1 MAEGGGTR
9 VIQNFLLQ
17 RRVEKEQKK
26 VEDLENKLQESQ
38 QLLETALAR
47 READARGASQE
58 DAPTPTLRKVV
69 RSTSSLR
76 LEAEEAA
83 ALELENRQL
92 RRRVAELEEAAEK
105 VETAGA
111 SKEKPK
117 VKKHLALLQAVEESE
132 DSDEEADL
140 KQEKR
145 MKAIMLSGKWRKFA
159 EGLRRI
165 EREQDME
172 DIEAENEELKD
183 KVHEMEEKVKQVKHE
198 NHRLL
203 QQIQDDIRV
212 QGGYKDALEH
222 AHQQLETAHME
233 CDIQRSKV
241 HDLQEMLE
249 QLELELSFAKMDVGS
264 KSQKLEDV
272 APVALAEPGGPRLG
286 RISVEEEADML
297 AKQLTQ
303 GSAQI
308 APEFVARCVQLI
320 KSNLVLQRKLSGLL
334 EWRSEATVSKLQG
347 ELTNEASLVK
357 SLRSK
362 LQSGGRV
369 RASMDMSASNEV
381 KAACESQ
388 INDLKAQCYEMER
401 LLQRERTE
409 AAEEEAQRRAELREQ
424 DLELQAMQES
434 EAQHQDELQSLE
446 ASLADTWRVV
456 REEVHE
462 LSQLREGSV
471 EQRLEEA
478 EATIE
483 AMSSFTNEAESN
495 IEGLTKEHQLLEE
508 RCQALTTSER
518 SKLLANVAS
527 LNEMREGQEQHAAGR
542 LEKDKELLESRC
554 HVLEA
559 QEEEIAAQL
568 GSLSEAATVEKGKAD
583 SLVQEL
589 AAMRQDEME
598 EAARSKGLDGSD
610 SVSALEE
617 RYAELSEAHEKVKG
631 ELQQEQHR
639 HESCVTLESEIKEQ
653 QEKAVV
659 EKRKADSLVQELA
672 AMQQE
677 MEEAARSKGLDGS
690 DSVSALEERYA
701 QLSEA
706 HEKVKGELQQQQ
718 HWHERCVTLES
729 EIKEQQEKAKAELK
743 SREMSAELSVGPLEV
758 AQAGG
763 MESSPASLASPA
775 SPSKQASFG
784 SSLAALR
791 RARASISGGTATA
804 AVASGAAPAA
814 APAA

>member
-1 MAEGGGTR
+1 
-9 VIQNFLLQ
+9 
-17 RRVEKEQKK
+17 
-26 VEDLENKLQESQ
+26 
-38 QLLETALAR
+38 
-47 READARGASQE
+47 
-58 DAPTPTLRKVV
+58 
-69 RSTSSLR
+69 
-76 LEAEEAA
+76 
-83 ALELENRQL
+83 
-92 RRRVAELEEAAEK
+92 
-105 VETAGA
+105 
-111 SKEKPK
+111 
-117 VKKHLALLQAVEESE
+117 
-132 DSDEEADL
+132 
-140 KQEKR
+140 
-145 MKAIMLSGKWRKFA
+145 
-159 EGLRRI
+159 
-165 EREQDME
+165 
-172 DIEAENEELKD
+172 
-183 KVHEMEEKVKQVKHE
+183 
-198 NHRLL
+198 
-203 QQIQDDIRV
+203 
-212 QGGYKDALEH
+212 
-222 AHQQLETAHME
+222 
-233 CDIQRSKV
+233 
-241 HDLQEMLE
+241 
-249 QLELELSFAKMDVGS
+249 
-264 KSQKLEDV
+264 
-272 APVALAEPGGPRLG
+272 
-286 RISVEEEADML
+286 
-297 AKQLTQ
+297 

-508 RCQALTTSER
+508 RCQALTSER

-589 AAMRQDEME
+589 AAM
-598 EAARSKGLDGSD
+598 G
-610 SVSALEE
+610 
-617 RYAELSEAHEKVKG
+617 
-631 ELQQEQHR
+631 
-639 HESCVTLESEIKEQ
+639 
-653 QEKAVV
+653 
-659 EKRKADSLVQELA
+659 
-672 AMQQE
+672 QE
-677 MEEAARSKGLDGS
+677 MEEA
-690 DSVSALEERYA
+690 
-701 QLSEA
+701 
-706 HEKVKGELQQQQ
+706 
-718 HWHERCVTLES
+718 
-729 EIKEQQEKAKAELK
+729 
-743 SREMSAELSVGPLEV
+743 
-758 AQAGG
+758 
-763 MESSPASLASPA
+763 
-775 SPSKQASFG
+775 
-784 SSLAALR
+784 
-791 RARASISGGTATA
+791 
-804 AVASGAAPAA
+804 
-814 APAA
+814 